1 MLITNVRD
9 ESDGYRL
16 ISDEG
21 VGFYVDKIHG
31 KVTWCSPDLYK
42 NVPIKNTVI
51 EVDDDFDLISIYG
64 NFIHYDVVEQEEHET
79 ESSTQYVYVVTQTK
93 LENKNDIFTASSR
106 VIGVYE
112 SADKAIE
119 IAQGF
124 VETSIV
130 KMEVKK

>member
-9 ESDGYRL
+9 ESDGYYL
-16 ISDEG
+16 INSDD
-21 VGFYVDKIHG
+21 GFYVNKIQG
-31 KVTWCSPDLYK
+31 KVTWCSPNSYK
-42 NVPIKNTVI
+42 NISAKDGII
-51 EVDDDFDLISIYG
+51 EVDDDFDLTSIYG
-64 NFIHYDVVEQEEHET
+64 NFIHYDVIEQGEQGT
-79 ESSTQYVYVVTQTK
+79 ESPTQYVYVVTQTK

-119 IAQGF
+119 VAQGF
-124 VETSIV
+124 TETSIV